1 VSTEIDV
8 FLEGLERPIGR
19 STGDDHG
26 TLTFG
31 YDASA
36 DRPISLSLPLRDEPY
51 GDVETRAFVDNL
63 LQENASLDD
72 VMARF
77 GIDRGDV
84 AGLLF
89 HLGRDCPGALS
100 CVPAGDGPGKQPGD
114 LATDHDRLSQERL
127 VAILRAL
134 RDRGRLPAETRDPSP
149 LAGVQGKI
157 AVAKLPD
164 GGFGLPR
171 VGTGAPTTHVLK
183 TPRRGEEALV
193 LHEHRLLRI
202 AAATLGGG
210 VAATGAMEIGGVHA
224 LLVTRFDRRIDAG
237 RVHRIHQEDFAQAL
251 GLPKRLKYERE
262 GRPDRA
268 FTAAAVGDLLGRTA
282 SPARARLD
290 FFRATILNLA
300 LGNTDNHAKNHAL
313 LYEGRSPVL
322 SPLYDVVPVLLD
334 SRVTH
339 DFSFR
344 VGKACRTDD
353 LARGDLGAFAAAIGL
368 APRRARNER
377 RIVQIAAEVLEG
389 AAGSIPALGGPRL
402 KLLGDMIAHQVSEL
416 AGALE
421 LPVDV
426 PERDALILRGGGF
439 AAS

>member
-1 VSTEIDV
+1 MSTEIDV

-19 STGDDHG
+19 LSGDDHG
-26 TLTFG
+26 ALTFG
-31 YDASA
+31 YDPSA
-36 DRPISLSLPLRDEPY
+36 DRPISLSLPLRDEAY
-51 GDVETRAFVDNL
+51 GDVETRAFFDNL

-100 CVPAGDGPGKQPGD
+100 CVPAGDGPGKHPGD
-114 LATDHDRLSQERL
+114 LATDYDQLSQDRV

-134 RDRGRLPAETRDPSP
+134 RDRGRLPAEARDPSP

-157 AVAKLPD
+157 AVALLAD
-164 GGFGLPR
+164 GGFALPR
-171 VGTGAPTTHVLK
+171 EGTGAPTTHILK
-183 TPRRGEEALV
+183 VPRRGEEALV
-193 LHEHRLLRI
+193 LHEHRLMRI
-202 AAATLGGG
+202 AAETLGGG
-210 VAATGAMEIGGVHA
+210 VAETEPLEIGDVQA
-224 LLVTRFDRRIDAG
+224 LLVTRFDRRVVAG
-237 RVHRIHQEDFAQAL
+237 QVNRIHQEDFAQAL
-251 GLPKRLKYERE
+251 GLPKRLKYERD

-282 SPARARLD
+282 MPARARLD
-290 FFRATILNLA
+290 FFRATILNIA

-313 LYEGRSPVL
+313 LHEGRSPVP

-334 SRVTH
+334 PRVTH
-339 DFSFR
+339 DFSFCF
-344 VGKACRTDD
+344 GE
-353 LARGDLGAFAAAIGL
+353 ARRMDELTREDLGAFAAAIGL

-377 RIVQIAAEVLEG
+377 RIFQIAAEVLEG
-389 AAGSIPALGGPRL
+389 AAASIPALGGPRL

-416 AGALE
+416 AEALE
-421 LPVDV
+421 LPIDV